1 MPLTCHQRTGNWN
14 SVLEGIAERCIPIS
28 HFQAIRPEW
37 EKRAG
42 LLKKPQPSQPRGST
56 EPQVTAG
63 SHEADTC
70 LQNKQQEEDAQS
82 AETPPGCDRL
92 GRGDGSRGWE
102 ADLPGKSP
110 VPSAHRMG
118 CCVPSK
124 GDRLAEIIVP
134 CLYVK
139 RDTTLP
145 G

>member
-1 MPLTCHQRTGNWN
+1 MF
-14 SVLEGIAERCIPIS
+14 AK
-28 HFQAIRPEW
+28 QA
-37 EKRAG
+37 AG
-42 LLKKPQPSQPRGST
+42 
-56 EPQVTAG
+56 
-63 SHEADTC
+63 
-70 LQNKQQEEDAQS
+70 EDAQS